1 THRVLLYFIG
11 CSGGVAGLRV
21 AKDIA
26 ENNPGSRVLLAT
38 SETTIIGFKPPSADR
53 PYDLVGVAL
62 FGDGAGAMIIGSDPD
77 PICEKPLFELHTAI
91 QNFLPDT
98 EKTIDG
104 RLTEEGINFT
114 LSRELPQI
122 IEDNVENFCKKLIGK
137 AGLTP
142 KDYNQ
147 MFWAVHPGGPAI
159 LNRMEKRLNLSPE
172 KLSPSR
178 RALMDYGNA
187 SSNSI
192 VYVLEY
198 MLEESRK
205 ARKINK
211 GENEWGLILAFG
223 PGVTFEGIVAR
234 NLDV

>member
-1 THRVLLYFIG
+1 ME
-11 CSGGVAGLRV
+11 S
-21 AKDIA
+21 
-26 ENNPGSRVLLAT
+26 
-38 SETTIIGFKPPSADR
+38 
-53 PYDLVGVAL
+53 
-62 FGDGAGAMIIGSDPD
+62 
-77 PICEKPLFELHTAI
+77 
-91 QNFLPDT
+91 
-98 EKTIDG
+98 
-104 RLTEEGINFT
+104 
-114 LSRELPQI
+114 
-122 IEDNVENFCKKLIGK
+122 FCKKLLGK
-137 AGLTP
+137 AGLAH

-178 RALMDYGNA
+178 RSLMDYGNA

-205 ARKINK
+205 ARKMNE

>member
-1 THRVLLYFIG
+1 MDFHFHG
-11 CSGGVAGLRV
+11 
-21 AKDIA
+21 A
-26 ENNPGSRVLLAT
+26 E
-38 SETTIIGFKPPSADR
+38 
-53 PYDLVGVAL
+53 
-62 FGDGAGAMIIGSDPD
+62 
-77 PICEKPLFELHTAI
+77 
-91 QNFLPDT
+91 T

-104 RLTEEGINFT
+104 RLTEQGINFK

-137 AGLTP
+137 AGLAH
-142 KDYNQ
+142 KNYNQ

-159 LNRMEKRLNLSPE
+159 LNRIEKRLNLSPE

-198 MLEESRK
+198 MLEESKKVR
-205 ARKINK
+205 NMN
-211 GENEWGLILAFG
+211 EEEDEWGLILAFG
-223 PGVTFEGIVAR
+223 PGVTFEGIIAR

>member
-1 THRVLLYFIG
+1 MTFLDKL
-11 CSGGVAGLRV
+11 GLH
-21 AKDIA
+21 
-26 ENNPGSRVLLAT
+26 
-38 SETTIIGFKPPSADR
+38 FH
-53 PYDLVGVAL
+53 
-62 FGDGAGAMIIGSDPD
+62 GA
-77 PICEKPLFELHTAI
+77 
-91 QNFLPDT
+91 DT

-104 RLTEEGINFT
+104 KLTEEGINFT

-122 IEDNVENFCKKLIGK
+122 IEDNVEGFCKKLIGK
-137 AGLTP
+137 AGLP
-142 KDYNQ
+142 HKDYNQ

-198 MLEESRK
+198 MLEESKKVRSM
-205 ARKINK
+205 NES
-211 GENEWGLILAFG
+211 ENEWGLILAFG

>member
-1 THRVLLYFIG
+1 
-11 CSGGVAGLRV
+11 
-21 AKDIA
+21 
-26 ENNPGSRVLLAT
+26 
-38 SETTIIGFKPPSADR
+38 
-53 PYDLVGVAL
+53 
-62 FGDGAGAMIIGSDPD
+62 M
-77 PICEKPLFELHTAI
+77 
-91 QNFLPDT
+91 
-98 EKTIDG
+98 
-104 RLTEEGINFT
+104 
-114 LSRELPQI
+114 
-122 IEDNVENFCKKLIGK
+122 ENFCKKLMGK
-137 AGLTP
+137 AGLAH

-159 LNRMEKRLNLSPE
+159 LNRMEKRLDLLPE

-205 ARKINK
+205 VRTDE

-234 NLDV
+234 NLTV